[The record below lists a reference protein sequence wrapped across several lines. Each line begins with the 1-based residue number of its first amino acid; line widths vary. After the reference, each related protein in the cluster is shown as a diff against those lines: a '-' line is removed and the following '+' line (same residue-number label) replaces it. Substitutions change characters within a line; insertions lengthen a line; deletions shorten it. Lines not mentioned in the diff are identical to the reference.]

1 MTSSRT
7 KGIRGSRGQIG
18 PFVEVSLVSELP
30 EALTF

>member
-7 KGIRGSRGQIG
+7 KGIRGSPDRSG
-18 PFVEVSLVSELP
+18 PFFEVPLVSELP